1 MLPPTQTPQP
11 PPQAPQLPAPPS
23 GPLPGRPAVVA
34 GAPATTPSDVYQG
47 LRAQRREL
55 ARQLEWLEEKRGELQ
70 GQLQEPGVA
79 GANLKGL
86 EQRIADIDSRI
97 AAIDKQMGNTE
108 ADLSRAAAV
117 PGAMSEEPAVIGIG
131 RPGPPEEAYVL
142 GGIFMF
148 IVLLPLSIA
157 LARRIWRR
165 GAAAITALP
174 KELST
179 QLARLE
185 QAVESIA
192 IEVERIGE
200 GQRFMSK
207 MMAEGGARALGQ
219 GAAEPI
225 EAKARDAV
233 KERRG

>member
-1 MLPPTQTPQP
+1 VPVT
-11 PPQAPQLPAPPS
+11 
-23 GPLPGRPAVVA
+23 A
-34 GAPATTPSDVYQG
+34 GAPVTSASDLYQG

-79 GANLKGL
+79 GANLRGL
-86 EQRIADIDSRI
+86 EQRIADLDSRI

-108 ADLSRAAAV
+108 AELSRAAAL
-117 PGAMSEEPAVIGIG
+117 PGAMAEEPAVIGIG
-131 RPGPPEEAYVL
+131 RPGPPQEAYVL

-165 GAAAITALP
+165 GAAVITALP
-174 KELST
+174 KEVSA
-179 QLARLE
+179 QLTRLE

-207 MMAEGGARALGQ
+207 VMAEGGAHALGQ
-219 GAAEPI
+219 GAADPI
-225 EAKARDAV
+225 EVKSRDAV
-233 KERRG
+233 PERRGK